1 MALKQ
6 MEPTKETVGG
16 YNFSDINLLLLLRQR
31 TLPGSW
37 HPCWLPFWEH

>member
-16 YNFSDINLLLLLRQR
+16 YNFISNLLLLLRQR